1 MKHFYILCLLFI
13 TTLLCRPSPGMAQ
26 TGGSDA
32 EIKDKIRAA
41 EIAYLAQKLDL
52 TPDEA
57 QKFWPVY
64 NQYTKEVEILIAERN
79 NRTAAAKGDKPDP
92 KTNAPNAEL
101 KYDQRML
108 DIKNHY
114 DKEFQKVL
122 PANKA
127 GSVFRSER
135 EFRKVLLQQLK
146 ERQVRNMGGPGPRRW
161 RN

>member
-1 MKHFYILCLLFI
+1 
-13 TTLLCRPSPGMAQ
+13 MAQ
-26 TGGSDA
+26 SGGSDA

-79 NRTAAAKGDKPDP
+79 NRSTAAKPSSSDPKPDP
-92 KTNAPNAEL
+92 EL
-101 KYDQRML
+101 KYEQRML

-135 EFRKVLLQQLK
+135 DFRKILIQQLK
-146 ERQVRNMGGPGPRRW
+146 ERQVRNVGGPGPRRF

>member
-13 TTLLCRPSPGMAQ
+13 TAILFHPSTGMAQ
-26 TGGSDA
+26 NGGSDA
-32 EIKDKIRAA
+32 EIKDRIRAA

-64 NQYTKEVEILIAERN
+64 NQYTKEVEMLIAER
-79 NRTAAAKGDKPDP
+79 RTRTPDKTTQQERKGPDQ
-92 KTNAPNAEL
+92 EL
-101 KYDQRML
+101 KYEQRML
-108 DIKNHY
+108 DIKSRY
-114 DKEFQKVL
+114 DREFQRVL
-122 PANKA
+122 PASKA

-135 EFRKVLLQQLK
+135 EFRGQLIRQLK
-146 ERQVRNMGGPGPRRW
+146 ERQSRNIGGPGARRF